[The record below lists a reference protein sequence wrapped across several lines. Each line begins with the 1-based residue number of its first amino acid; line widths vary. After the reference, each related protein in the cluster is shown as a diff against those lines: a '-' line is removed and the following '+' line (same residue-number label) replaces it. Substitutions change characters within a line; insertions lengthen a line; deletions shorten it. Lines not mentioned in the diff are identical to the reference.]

1 MPPAPPH
8 MPNMTQIRARAITD
22 VTTEVPAEKRIA
34 AIAGR
39 VRRPAAFATAQQ
51 AYRDL
56 QTRHAALRDEERD
69 LIAQM
74 LAEGGETSHG
84 SGPLVRRIRELD
96 AELST
101 CSDSIREALET
112 LLEARQPFAAAIA
125 AALQPERTAAARRAS
140 GTTAR
145 G

>member
-8 MPNMTQIRARAITD
+8 MRNMTQIRARAITD

-56 QTRHAALRDEERD
+56 QTRMLRCGGQPD
-69 LIAQM
+69 LDHLNPDPLLRQRHLCGLTIIWGLQPD
-74 LAEGGETSHG
+74 GPSHWTAG
-84 SGPLVRRIRELD
+84 WLYDPNPAKPEPNRIR
-96 AELST
+96 
-101 CSDSIREALET
+101 
-112 LLEARQPFAAAIA
+112 
-125 AALQPERTAAARRAS
+125 
-140 GTTAR
+140 
-145 G
+145 